1 MFGSLLAIVIFG
13 LMLLVTAYGFV
24 SSERAVK
31 NHDSMRLSRER
42 ASGLPAEAP
51 PDPAR

>member
-13 LMLLVTAYGFV
+13 LMLLFTAYGFL

-42 ASGLPAEAP
+42 GAPSEASPE
-51 PDPAR
+51 PAR